1 MLESDIAVDD
11 KFTRIYLEGN
21 LLLLLRLNRRML
33 DELIWLE
40 LDGFF
45 LAIKF

>member
-21 LLLLLRLNRRML
+21 LLLLRLNRRML